1 MIKKLVCIQC
11 PLGCEMEVKLNGKM
25 GVMEIKG
32 NRCPRGYDY
41 AMEEMVDPKRILTTS
56 VKVENGDIDLAS
68 VRTDKPIP
76 KRLLKEAMEAI
87 RKTKVKAPVRVGD
100 IVLSNI
106 LGTGANVVA
115 TRTIKPKG
123 LRRKKTDAN
132 STRKKCGSVK
142 T

>member
-1 MIKKLVCIQC
+1 MVKKLVCIQC

-41 AMEEMVDPKRILTTS
+41 AMEEMIDPKRILTTS
-56 VKVENGDIDLAS
+56 VKVENGDIDLVS

-87 RKTKVKAPVRVGD
+87 RKAKVKAPVRVGD
-100 IVLSNI
+100 IVLSNL
-106 LGTGANVVA
+106 LGTGANVMA
-115 TRTIKPKG
+115 TRTVEPKG
-123 LRRKKTDAN
+123 SNNKKNNTN
-132 STRKKCGSVK
+132 SEQKECGTMK
-142 T
+142 I

>member
-1 MIKKLVCIQC
+1 MVKKLVCIQC

-41 AMEEMVDPKRILTTS
+41 AMEEMIDPKRILTTS
-56 VKVENGDIDLAS
+56 VKVENGDIDLVS

-87 RKTKVKAPVRVGD
+87 RKAKVKAPVRVGD
-100 IVLSNI
+100 IVLSNL
-106 LGTGANVVA
+106 LGTGANVMA
-115 TRTIKPKG
+115 TRTVEPKKSEDFENKNEKD
-123 LRRKKTDAN
+123 LKECKAI
-132 STRKKCGSVK
+132 
-142 T
+142 